1 MPHVDD
7 INDPVLAGLAAADNA
22 AAKFAAI
29 MWQHFI
35 DGALIHGADLQDALI
50 KSGLAEERA
59 AAMVDIEETRWQG
72 EIEVGDGL
80 ICLTAAGAEVVR
92 AGRSY

>member
-35 DGALIHGADLQDALI
+35 DGAEQARGKRGRLRCNLITVRE
-50 KSGLAEERA
+50 GLDVGPSASVSSA
-59 AAMVDIEETRWQG
+59 AAWW
-72 EIEVGDGL
+72 
-80 ICLTAAGAEVVR
+80 R
-92 AGRSY
+92 A

>member
-50 KSGLAEERA
+50 KSGLAE
-59 AAMVDIEETRWQG
+59 
-72 EIEVGDGL
+72 
-80 ICLTAAGAEVVR
+80 
-92 AGRSY
+92 